1 MNSAKVSGL
10 LGVHYLDAIPAIEG
24 QILEPNNK
32 YVFGYDIAGAR
43 LPPSDTLQIG
53 DWIEV
58 IPPIGQNVNIL
69 IQIIDNTRLFSI
81 VDRVAFD
88 RNNPLV
94 INGSKLNNYSYNS
107 ELVHRYRFNG
117 RDWQPEQMWT
127 TAESSIAG
135 TQGVK
140 VITESQTFIV
150 PAGVSEIFVDV
161 VAAGGGAGGGAT
173 VAQNAEAGSPR
184 NIASGGSGGGGG
196 AAVLGARINVT
207 SGQQISVVIGSN
219 GIGGYSYTYQSPQN
233 KNGSNGTSAGNTI
246 FGEWIEVEGGKNGK
260 GGTYLLN
267 TTSTSSISPIIGG
280 AGGRVLKNT
289 TNGQE
294 FNGGQGGNSGTTK
307 PNNSTSGTS
316 GESIHDKSGGTSEP
330 KSGSSSG
337 GGGGG
342 ASALGDGGNIRLS
355 GANYGGGGG
364 SDSGHDYTWSTGG
377 IRQVGNG
384 GRSMVK
390 IAWSI

>member
-10 LGVHYLDAIPAIEG
+10 LGVHSLDAIPAIDG

-32 YVFGYDIAGAR
+32 YAFGYDITSVR
-43 LPPSDTLQIG
+43 LPQSDTLEVG
-53 DWIEV
+53 DWIEF
-58 IPPIGQNVNIL
+58 IPPIGQSVNVI
-69 IQIIDNTRLFSI
+69 IQIIDNSRLFSI
-81 VDRVAFD
+81 IDNKAFD
-88 RNNPLV
+88 KNTSL
-94 INGSKLNNYSYNS
+94 IISGSTLNYYNYDVDA
-107 ELVHRYRFNG
+107 VHRYRFNG
-117 RDWQPEQMWT
+117 RDWQPEQVWT
-127 TAESSIAG
+127 QSQSAMAETS
-135 TQGVK
+135 GVML
-140 VITESQTFIV
+140 ITESQTFIV
-150 PAGVSEIFVDV
+150 PAGVSEIIVDV
-161 VAAGGGAGGGAT
+161 VAAGGGAGGGA
-173 VAQNAEAGSPR
+173 VVGQNIQAGDPE

-207 SGQQISVVIGSN
+207 SGQQINVVIGSN

-233 KNGSNGTSAGNTI
+233 KNGSDGTSAGNTI
-246 FGEWIEVEGGKNGK
+246 FGDWIEVEGGKNGK
-260 GGTYLLN
+260 GGTYLLD

-289 TNGQE
+289 TNGQA